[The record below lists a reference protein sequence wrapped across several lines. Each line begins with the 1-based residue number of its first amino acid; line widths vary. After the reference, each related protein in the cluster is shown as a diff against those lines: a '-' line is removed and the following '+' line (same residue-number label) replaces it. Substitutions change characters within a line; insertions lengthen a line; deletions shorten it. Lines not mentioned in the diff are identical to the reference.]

1 MRRIRELVDAVT
13 QAYPHDRF
21 FDRFAESCREIPAKS
36 RSYRTYD
43 DALRILNPESWA
55 ILKAKAVAH
64 FCDHRPGQLKQGFF
78 NQLNEAFAYRHLVRQ
93 GYTSVRM
100 LPESGRRAPDIHY
113 VDGRVRRHCE
123 VKTIGISDAEIS
135 RRGSRLAFSNVYAEL
150 DQGFFTKLAGAI
162 AGARSQIEA
171 QGTSGIV
178 YLVVLWDDIAL
189 DMYQHY
195 RKQLELFARDR
206 AIDDVHIKVGLR
218 FNRRMRLTK
227 ICSRRRRAKGTGSAA
242 AEI

>member
-1 MRRIRELVDAVT
+1 M
-13 QAYPHDRF
+13 
-21 FDRFAESCREIPAKS
+21 
-36 RSYRTYD
+36 
-43 DALRILNPESWA
+43 
-55 ILKAKAVAH
+55 
-64 FCDHRPGQLKQGFF
+64 
-78 NQLNEAFAYRHLVRQ
+78 
-93 GYTSVRM
+93 
-100 LPESGRRAPDIHY
+100 
-113 VDGRVRRHCE
+113 
-123 VKTIGISDAEIS
+123 
-135 RRGSRLAFSNVYAEL
+135 YAEL